1 VNTIRLKVLYRTEE
15 DLSWLCSLLGDKV
28 RTVSRVYESKSG
40 FNRVHIDVEP
50 PTISSAKP

>member
-1 VNTIRLKVLYRTEE
+1 MNTIRLKVLYRTEE